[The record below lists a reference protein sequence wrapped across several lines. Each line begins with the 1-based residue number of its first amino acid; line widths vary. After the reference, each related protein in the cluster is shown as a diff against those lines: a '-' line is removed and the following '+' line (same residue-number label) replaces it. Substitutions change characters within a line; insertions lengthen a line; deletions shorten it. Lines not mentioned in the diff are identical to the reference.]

1 MALNEEPLAVSPFAE
16 AQLSGAQFSGAQFSR
31 AQQQIRVEAQWM
43 GAIAALTQLLQTR
56 SLQNNSQTN
65 NQNAGLL
72 ISGPVPVLDPTLFQH
87 PLSTWT
93 FTATAMGTI
102 PKRLEAAD
110 ARCCSVASPTTALPL
125 LPDDPQV
132 AEQFCLVLTS
142 EFSLALAMG
151 EGQDGRPTFY
161 FSFDPHV
168 IEQVWRSLEVR
179 LLLTSPYSLKALG
192 DLYEQFAPVTP
203 HYRTVTQFSRW
214 MLAQMPDLETIPVTE
229 DRMRE
234 SFRSVMQASESSAH
248 AADLSAAEELT
259 TKPLTDTELLQAIA
273 HEVRTPLTTIRT
285 MTRLLLRRKDLSP
298 DVLKR
303 LEIIDQECTE
313 QIDRFTLIFRAVEL
327 QTSHASSQSYFS
339 PISLSE
345 VFQSN
350 IPRWQQQAAQHGH
363 TLEVLLPSKM
373 PMVLTDP
380 TMLDQ
385 ALTGLIDRLIHTQPA
400 GSQIQLRVSLAGHQ
414 LKLQIEPLQVE
425 SLSEA
430 SADGDSDTSVKCGFS
445 PAVQSLGELLMFQP
459 ETGNLSLN
467 MTVTKSL
474 FQAMGGKLIVRQRP
488 QQGEE
493 LTVFLPL
500 ETRTV

>member
-1 MALNEEPLAVSPFAE
+1 MALNEEPQAVSSVAE
-16 AQLSGAQFSGAQFSR
+16 AQFSDAQFSGAQVSR
-31 AQQQIRVEAQWM
+31 AQQQLRVEAQWI
-43 GAIAALTQLLQTR
+43 GAIAALTQMLQTQ
-56 SLQNNSQTN
+56 SLQTN
-65 NQNAGLL
+65 HQISNQNAGLL
-72 ISGPVPVLDPTLFQH
+72 ISGPVPVLDPTLFQQ

-93 FTATAMGTI
+93 FTATATGTI

-110 ARCCSVASPTTALPL
+110 AHCCPVASPTTPLPL

-142 EFSLALAMG
+142 EFSLVVAMG
-151 EGQDGRPTFY
+151 EGQDGQPTFY

-327 QTSHASSQSYFS
+327 QTSHANAQNFAQGYFA

-363 TLEVLLPSKM
+363 TLEVVLPSKL

-385 ALTGLIDRLIHTQPA
+385 ALTGLIDRIIHTQPA

-414 LKLQIEPLQVE
+414 LKLQIEPL
-425 SLSEA
+425 SETA
-430 SADGDSDTSVKCGFS
+430 TNSNSETTAKCGFS